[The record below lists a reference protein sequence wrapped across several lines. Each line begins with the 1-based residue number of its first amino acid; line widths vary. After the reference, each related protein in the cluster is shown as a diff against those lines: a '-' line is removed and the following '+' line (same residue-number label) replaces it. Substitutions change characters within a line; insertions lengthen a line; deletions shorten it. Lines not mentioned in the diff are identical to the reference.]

1 MQNEIWLDVPGFPG
15 YQVSNAGRVKSFR
28 SGERILKQCNDS
40 YGYPTVVLCG
50 PTGKR
55 TKTIHRLVA
64 LAFIPNPDN
73 KPEIDHINTNRMD
86 NRVENLQW
94 VTRKENTHNPLS
106 IQAYKRMTHIHS
118 AVDKRKKPIVQL
130 NGGNVVCEFDCIRD
144 AERSTGISHQNIA
157 SVLRG
162 RSFVAGGF
170 GWQYKK

>member
-28 SGERILKQCNDS
+28 SGERILKQSNDS

-50 PTGKR
+50 PKGKR

-94 VTRKENTHNPLS
+94 ATRKHP
-106 IQAYKRMTHIHS
+106 
-118 AVDKRKKPIVQL
+118 
-130 NGGNVVCEFDCIRD
+130 
-144 AERSTGISHQNIA
+144 
-157 SVLRG
+157 
-162 RSFVAGGF
+162 
-170 GWQYKK
+170 